1 MDFFSWIFI
10 FAVVCFFFAIKK
22 NKPRARRYQRP
33 ARNVWIQPTQKQE
46 PTFTGTASAQPQ
58 PQQPQ
63 QAPKSAQPS
72 RKIAADGFRYDP
84 EGEWPFQKRKLITAT
99 ETVLFERLRQALP
112 DHYIFTQVQLSQLVA
127 IKKGHSFKMWFSR
140 ISQMSVDFVIAD
152 EFLNTVAAVELDDK
166 SHYSDEDRH
175 KADAK
180 KDKVLTAAGI
190 RVVRWRCEIMPSVE
204 QIALTFPECKRAP
217 EPQTPRAVPT
227 PTIEPVMQPTSTSER
242 IEPTFDRPVQ
252 VEPRSPS
259 QPG

>member
-1 MDFFSWIFI
+1 MDVFGWIIVVAIVVFI
-10 FAVVCFFFAIKK
+10 LQAKK
-22 NKPRARRYQRP
+22 KPKPNRYQRP
-33 ARNVWIQPTQKQE
+33 TRAAWKEPARKQE
-46 PTFTGTASAQPQ
+46 PTFTGTATSQTQPQPPQPQ
-58 PQQPQ
+58 PQP
-63 QAPKSAQPS
+63 SQPS
-72 RKIAADGFRYDP
+72 RKIAPDGFRYDP
-84 EGEWPFQKRKLITAT
+84 DGEWPFQKRKLITAT

-152 EFLNTVAAVELDDK
+152 EFLNTIAAVELDDK

-217 EPQTPRAVPT
+217 EPQPQRAVAPQ
-227 PTIEPVMQPTSTSER
+227 PAEPAFQPSANAER
-242 IEPTFDRPVQ
+242 IEPTFERPVQ
-252 VEPRSPS
+252 IEPRSPS

>member
-1 MDFFSWIFI
+1 MDVFGWIIVFAIVFFI
-10 FAVVCFFFAIKK
+10 FQIKK
-22 NKPRARRYQRP
+22 KPKSNRYKRPPRAPWKEP
-33 ARNVWIQPTQKQE
+33 ARKQE
-46 PTFTGTASAQPQ
+46 PTFTGTASAQAQ

-63 QAPKSAQPS
+63 QPPQSAQPS

-140 ISQMSVDFVIAD
+140 ISQMSIDFVIAD
-152 EFLNTVAAVELDDK
+152 AFLNTIAAVELDDK

-217 EPQTPRAVPT
+217 EPQPQRAVPQ
-227 PTIEPVMQPTSTSER
+227 PPAEPAFQPSANVER
-242 IEPTFDRPVQ
+242 IEPALERPAQ

>member
-1 MDFFSWIFI
+1 MDVFGWIII
-10 FAVVCFFFAIKK
+10 FAIVFLFLQMKK
-22 NKPRARRYQRP
+22 KPRSPRYKRAPRAPWQ
-33 ARNVWIQPTQKQE
+33 QPIQKQE
-46 PTFTGTASAQPQ
+46 PTFTRTANTQTHAQQPPQPQ
-58 PQQPQ
+58 P
-63 QAPKSAQPS
+63 SQPS
-72 RKIAADGFRYDP
+72 RKIAPDGFRYDP
-84 EGEWPFQKRKLITAT
+84 DGEWPFQKRKLITAT
-99 ETVLFERLRQALP
+99 ETILFERLRQALP
-112 DHYIFTQVQLSQLVA
+112 DHYIFTQVQLSQLVT

-152 EFLNTVAAVELDDK
+152 EYLNTVAAVELDDK

-217 EPQTPRAVPT
+217 EPQAPRAATT
-227 PTIEPVMQPTSTSER
+227 PTIEPVIQPSAGAER
-242 IEPTFDRPVQ
+242 IEPTFDRPIQ
-252 VEPRSPS
+252 AEPRSPS

>member
-1 MDFFSWIFI
+1 MDVFGWIIVFAIVFFI
-10 FAVVCFFFAIKK
+10 FQIKK
-22 NKPRARRYQRP
+22 KPKSNRYTRPPRAPWKEP
-33 ARNVWIQPTQKQE
+33 ARKQE
-46 PTFTGTASAQPQ
+46 PTFTGTASAQSQ

-63 QAPKSAQPS
+63 QAPQSAQPS

-84 EGEWPFQKRKLITAT
+84 DGEWPFQKRKLITAT

-152 EFLNTVAAVELDDK
+152 EFLNTIAAVELDDK

-217 EPQTPRAVPT
+217 EPQSQRAVPT
-227 PTIEPVMQPTSTSER
+227 PAAEPAFQSNANVER
-242 IEPTFDRPVQ
+242 TEPTFERPAQ

>member
-1 MDFFSWIFI
+1 VDVFGWIIVVAIVFFILQVKEPKSNRY
-10 FAVVCFFFAIKK
+10 KRP
-22 NKPRARRYQRP
+22 PRAPWKEP
-33 ARNVWIQPTQKQE
+33 ARKQE
-46 PTFTGTASAQPQ
+46 PTFSGTANAQIQSQQ
-58 PQQPQ
+58 PQQPPQ
-63 QAPKSAQPS
+63 QAQPS

-84 EGEWPFQKRKLITAT
+84 EGEWPFEKRKLITAT

-227 PTIEPVMQPTSTSER
+227 PTIEPVMQPSSISER
-242 IEPTFDRPVQ
+242 IEPTFGRPVQ
-252 VEPRSPS
+252 VEPRSPT
-259 QPG
+259 QQG

>member
-1 MDFFSWIFI
+1 MDFLGWLFI
-10 FAVVCFFFAIKK
+10 LGVVFILIGMKK
-22 NKPRARRYQRP
+22 PKARRHQRTT
-33 ARNVWIQPTQKQE
+33 RKTWQESTQKQE
-46 PTFTGTASAQPQ
+46 PTFDGRAPTQPALQKAQQLQQVSQ
-58 PQQPQ
+58 PN
-63 QAPKSAQPS
+63 
-72 RKIAADGFRYDP
+72 RKIAPDGFRYDP
-84 EGEWPFQKRKLITAT
+84 DGEWPFQKRKLITAT

-112 DHYIFTQVQLSQLVA
+112 EHYIFTQVQLSQLVA
-127 IKKGHSFKMWFSR
+127 IKKGHSLKMWFSR

-152 EFLNTVAAVELDDK
+152 EFLNTIAAVELDDK

-190 RVVRWRCEIMPSVE
+190 RVVRWRCEIMPSAE

-217 EPQTPRAVPT
+217 EPQPQRAVPS
-227 PTIEPVMQPTSTSER
+227 PPAEPPFQPSANVER
-242 IEPTFDRPVQ
+242 IEPTFERTVQ

>member
-1 MDFFSWIFI
+1 MDVFGWIIIFAIVFFI
-10 FAVVCFFFAIKK
+10 FQVKK
-22 NKPRARRYQRP
+22 KPKTNRYKQPPRAPWKEP
-33 ARNVWIQPTQKQE
+33 ARKQE
-46 PTFTGTASAQPQ
+46 PTFTGTARAQPQ
-58 PQQPQ
+58 PQQSQ
-63 QAPKSAQPS
+63 QAPQSAQPS

-84 EGEWPFQKRKLITAT
+84 DGEWPFQKRKLITAT

-152 EFLNTVAAVELDDK
+152 EFLNTIAAVELDDK

-217 EPQTPRAVPT
+217 EPQPERAVSP
-227 PTIEPVMQPTSTSER
+227 PAAEPAFQPSANLER
-242 IEPTFDRPVQ
+242 TEPTFERPAQ
-252 VEPRSPS
+252 VEPRSPG
-259 QPG
+259 QPS

>member
-1 MDFFSWIFI
+1 MDVFGWIIIFAIAFFI
-10 FAVVCFFFAIKK
+10 FQVKK
-22 NKPRARRYQRP
+22 KPKTNRYKRP
-33 ARNVWIQPTQKQE
+33 TCGPWKEPGRKQE
-46 PTFTGTASAQPQ
+46 PTFTGTASTQAQ

-63 QAPKSAQPS
+63 QLPQSAQPN
-72 RKIAADGFRYDP
+72 RKIASDGFRYDP
-84 EGEWPFQKRKLITAT
+84 DGEWPFQKRKLITAT

-127 IKKGHSFKMWFSR
+127 IKKGHSFKLWFSR

-152 EFLNTVAAVELDDK
+152 EFLNTIAAVELDDK
-166 SHYSDEDRH
+166 SHYTDEDRH

-204 QIALTFPECKRAP
+204 QIALTFPECKRSP
-217 EPQTPRAVPT
+217 EPQPQTAVP
-227 PTIEPVMQPTSTSER
+227 PPAAELVFQPGTHMER
-242 IEPTFDRPVQ
+242 IEPTIERPVQ

>member
-1 MDFFSWIFI
+1 MDVFGWIIIFAIVFFI
-10 FAVVCFFFAIKK
+10 FQVKK
-22 NKPRARRYQRP
+22 KPKSNRYKRPPRAPWKEP
-33 ARNVWIQPTQKQE
+33 ARKQE
-46 PTFTGTASAQPQ
+46 PTFVGTATAQPQ

-63 QAPKSAQPS
+63 QPAQSAQPS

-152 EFLNTVAAVELDDK
+152 EYLNTVAAVELDDK

-204 QIALTFPECKRAP
+204 QITLTFPECKRAP
-217 EPQTPRAVPT
+217 EPQPQRAVPA
-227 PTIEPVMQPTSTSER
+227 PTAAPVIEPSANMER
-242 IEPTFDRPVQ
+242 IDPTFERLVQ
-252 VEPRSPS
+252 IEPGSPS
-259 QPG
+259 QLG

>member
-1 MDFFSWIFI
+1 MDFLAWIFFI
-10 FAVVCFFFAIKK
+10 GVGFLLLGMK
-22 NKPRARRYQRP
+22 KPRGSKKKDYKRP
-33 ARNVWIQPTQKQE
+33 ISRPWSQPEKKQE
-46 PTFTGTASAQPQ
+46 PSLGAQPAAS
-58 PQQPQ
+58 
-63 QAPKSAQPS
+63 QADQTAQPN
-72 RKIAADGFRYDP
+72 RKIASDGFRYDP
-84 EGEWPFQKRKLITAT
+84 DGEWPFQKRKLITAT

-217 EPQTPRAVPT
+217 EPQPQRAVPT
-227 PTIEPVMQPTSTSER
+227 PAAEPVIEPSANVER
-242 IEPTFDRPVQ
+242 IEPTFERPVQ
-252 VEPRSPS
+252 VEPRSSS
-259 QPG
+259 QPS

>member
-1 MDFFSWIFI
+1 VDVFGWIIVVAIVFFILQ
-10 FAVVCFFFAIKK
+10 VKDK
-22 NKPRARRYQRP
+22 PKPNRYKRPPRAVWKEP
-33 ARNVWIQPTQKQE
+33 ARKQE
-46 PTFTGTASAQPQ
+46 PTFSGTASAPTE
-58 PQQPQ
+58 PQQPRQ
-63 QAPKSAQPS
+63 PAQSAQPS

-112 DHYIFTQVQLSQLVA
+112 DHYIFTQVQLAQLVA

-152 EFLNTVAAVELDDK
+152 EFLNTIAAVELDDK

-204 QIALTFPECKRAP
+204 QIALTFPECKRSP

-227 PTIEPVMQPTSTSER
+227 PTIEPVMQPSSTSER
-242 IEPTFDRPVQ
+242 IEPTFGRPVQ

>member
-1 MDFFSWIFI
+1 MDVFGWIIVFAIVFFI
-10 FAVVCFFFAIKK
+10 FQIKK
-22 NKPRARRYQRP
+22 KPKSNRYKRPPRTPWKEP
-33 ARNVWIQPTQKQE
+33 ARKQE
-46 PTFTGTASAQPQ
+46 PTFTGTASAQAQ

-63 QAPKSAQPS
+63 QPAQSPQPS

-99 ETVLFERLRQALP
+99 ETILFERLRQALP
-112 DHYIFTQVQLSQLVA
+112 DHYIFTQVQLSQLVT

-166 SHYSDEDRH
+166 SHYSDEDRQR
-175 KADAK
+175 ADAK

-204 QIALTFPECKRAP
+204 QIALTFPECRRAA
-217 EPQTPRAVPT
+217 EPPALSPISAPATEPTFQPRANV
-227 PTIEPVMQPTSTSER
+227 ER
-242 IEPTFDRPVQ
+242 IEPTLEPPEQ
-252 VEPRSPS
+252 VEPRSPA

>member
-1 MDFFSWIFI
+1 VDVFGWIIVFAIVFFI
-10 FAVVCFFFAIKK
+10 FQVKK
-22 NKPRARRYQRP
+22 KPKSNRYKRPPRAPWKEP
-33 ARNVWIQPTQKQE
+33 ARKQE

-63 QAPKSAQPS
+63 QAPQSAQPS

-99 ETVLFERLRQALP
+99 ETVLFERMRQALP

-204 QIALTFPECKRAP
+204 QIALTFPECKRTP
-217 EPQTPRAVPT
+217 EPQPQRAVPT
-227 PTIEPVMQPTSTSER
+227 PAAEPVIEPSANVER
-242 IEPTFDRPVQ
+242 IEPTFERPVQ

>member
-1 MDFFSWIFI
+1 MDVFAWIIVFAIVFFI
-10 FAVVCFFFAIKK
+10 FQVKK
-22 NKPRARRYQRP
+22 KPKSNRYKRPPRAPWKEP
-33 ARNVWIQPTQKQE
+33 ARKQE
-46 PTFTGTASAQPQ
+46 PTFTGTANAQTQPQQVQQPAQSAQPN
-58 PQQPQ
+58 
-63 QAPKSAQPS
+63 

-152 EFLNTVAAVELDDK
+152 EFLNTIAAVELDDK

-217 EPQTPRAVPT
+217 EPQPQRTVPT
-227 PTIEPVMQPTSTSER
+227 PPAEPVIEPSANVQR
-242 IEPTFDRPVQ
+242 IEPTVERPVHA
-252 VEPRSPS
+252 EPRSPS

>member
-1 MDFFSWIFI
+1 M
-10 FAVVCFFFAIKK
+10 
-22 NKPRARRYQRP
+22 
-33 ARNVWIQPTQKQE
+33 
-46 PTFTGTASAQPQ
+46 
-58 PQQPQ
+58 
-63 QAPKSAQPS
+63 
-72 RKIAADGFRYDP
+72 
-84 EGEWPFQKRKLITAT
+84 
-99 ETVLFERLRQALP
+99 LFERLRQALP

-204 QIALTFPECKRAP
+204 QIALTFPECKRAQ

-227 PTIEPVMQPTSTSER
+227 PTIEPVMQPGGSSER
-242 IEPTFDRPVQ
+242 IEPTFERPVQ